1 MDFLKAIIL
10 GLIEGVTEF
19 LPISST
25 GHLILANQWIAFS
38 EDFTKLFD
46 VIVQCGALLAVVV
59 VYWKRLWPMVG
70 KKFDRS
76 VLSTWSKVIVAVIPA
91 IILGALFGSKIQA
104 ALFNPIIVAL
114 ALIVGGIALVFLEWR
129 RHPQSIKSIEKLS
142 YGSALGIGVTQCLA
156 LIPGTSRSA
165 ASILGGLFLGTT
177 RQVAT
182 EFSFFLAIPTLLA
195 ASAYSMLKHDVSIT
209 PHEGLVLLVGF
220 VVAFASALAVIR
232 VFLKY
237 IQTKNF
243 LPFAYYRIA
252 LGLLMLVFFSLR

>member
-25 GHLILANQWIAFS
+25 GHLILANQWIAFT

-46 VIVQCGALLAVVV
+46 VVVQCGALLAVVV
-59 VYWKRLWPMVG
+59 VYWKRLWPVAG
-70 KKFDRS
+70 KKLDRS

-91 IILGALFGSKIQA
+91 IVLGALFGSKIQA
-104 ALFNPIIVAL
+104 ALFNPFIVAL

-129 RHPQSIKSIEKLS
+129 RHAESIKSIEKLS

-165 ASILGGLFLGTT
+165 ASILGGLFLGAT

-195 ASAYSMLKHDVSIT
+195 ASAYSLLKHGVSMT
-209 PHEGLVLLVGF
+209 PHEGFVLLVGF

>member
-25 GHLILANQWIAFS
+25 GHLILANQWIAFT
-38 EDFTKLFD
+38 EDFTKMFD
-46 VIVQCGALLAVVV
+46 VVVQCGAMLAVVV

-70 KKFDRS
+70 KKIDRS
-76 VLSTWSKVIVAVIPA
+76 VLSTWSKVIVAVLPA
-91 IILGALFGSKIQA
+91 IVLGALFGSKIQA

-129 RHPQSIKSIEKLS
+129 RHTQSIKSIEKLS

-165 ASILGGLFLGTT
+165 ASILGALFLGAT

-195 ASAYSMLKHDVSIT
+195 ASAYSLLKHGVSIT
-209 PHEGLVLLVGF
+209 PHEGFVLAVGF